1 MKKVLLS
8 ILALGLFA
16 SCEDESKVPTPD
28 VVPAAFVSLDI
39 ERPVIDVTN
48 IATSSYGGV
57 LKAPSANVVKYDLY
71 VRRIS
76 GGVAGDYALLQ
87 TVTSFPADLAV
98 TAGQV
103 ATAIGLSVDDIL
115 AGDRFDFWAESF
127 DASGAKTDFNDLSPN
142 TQAEAGVKQAYK
154 LTTYVSCPF
163 EQAAA
168 LGTYQYTEDAF
179 ANEVPTFEV
188 AAGATPD
195 EVIFVD
201 PMGHPGAWDIKVS
214 VDVNTG
220 IAAIQRQKA
229 WDTFFYGLPAN
240 YGTATI
246 GTDGSASFFF
256 SCTGTINMSVKHDV
270 DIGTYGFKAFK
281 AQKL

>member
-1 MKKVLLS
+1 MKKVFLS
-8 ILALGLFA
+8 ILALGFFA
-16 SCEDESKVPTPD
+16 SCEDESKIPTPD
-28 VVPAAFVSLDI
+28 VVPAAFVSIDI
-39 ERPVIDVTN
+39 QRPVIDVTN
-48 IATSSYGGV
+48 IGTSSYGGV
-57 LKAPSANVVKYDLY
+57 LKAPSSNVVKYDLY
-71 VRRIS
+71 VRRVS

-103 ATAIGLSVDDIL
+103 ATAIGLNVSDIL

-127 DASGAKTDFNDLSPN
+127 DASGAKTDFNNLSPN

-163 EQAAA
+163 NQAAA
-168 LGTYQYTEDAF
+168 LGTYQYTADAF
-179 ANEVPTFEV
+179 ANETEV
-188 AAGATPD
+188 FNVVAGATPD
-195 EVIFVD
+195 AVIFKD
-201 PMGHPGAWDIKVS
+201 PMGHPSAWDINVS
-214 VDVNTG
+214 VNIETG
-220 IAAIQRQKA
+220 IASIQRQKA
-229 WDTFFYGLPAN
+229 WDTFYYGLPAN

-246 GTDGSASFFF
+246 ATDGSASFFF